1 MFDAVID
8 RDFLI
13 SEGVALA
20 AAVLLLALLRAW
32 LPADQRERL
41 RLPIGL
47 LILHLVLVGL
57 MTLADAD
64 GRLADLTASAALFTL
79 LAAFGRAGFLL
90 VMDCLLGPKIVRPLP
105 KIFREIL
112 QALVYI
118 AVFLITLRSS
128 GVDPGSLLT
137 TSALLTAIIGLSL
150 QDTLGNLIAGL
161 AIQAETPFEVGDWIH
176 FGDDPNHVGRV
187 LEINW
192 RATKLLTLEDVLLVV
207 PNGALAKAPLANYT
221 KPTTSVIRTVEVIA
235 PTDTPPQRL
244 HGLLIA
250 AIEGVAGVLVD
261 PPPTVLT
268 RGFSERGVTY
278 ALRYFINDYAARLAI
293 ESAVRDRV
301 WYAMHRAGVAIPPPQ
316 RAVHLWEQSAS
327 EDARHAQEQRQSHR
341 QALQALDLLAALPA
355 EHLDRLAELVHTRLF
370 AAGETI
376 FHQGDVG
383 DELFIIQRGEVAIC
397 VDSSRGALV
406 ELTRLG
412 PGKFFGEMSILTDS
426 RRHATVRA
434 LAECEL
440 LVVQKQALQQILER
454 SPRLAEIIQ
463 SALQDR
469 RELLKQLSEEADRIP
484 DESVRAPQGQLL
496 GRIRDFF
503 SL

>member
-13 SEGVALA
+13 SEGIALVV
-20 AAVLLLALLRAW
+20 AVLLLALLRAW
-32 LPADQRERL
+32 LPPDQRSRL

-47 LILHLVLVGL
+47 IILHLVLVGL
-57 MTLADAD
+57 MTLAHAD
-64 GRLADLTASAALFTL
+64 GRLAELTASAALFTL

-176 FGDDPNHVGRV
+176 FGEDPNHVGRV

-192 RATKLLTLEDVLLVV
+192 RATKLLTLENVLLVV

-221 KPTTSVIRTVEVIA
+221 KPTTVVIRSVEVIA
-235 PTDTPPQRL
+235 PSATPPQRL
-244 HGLLIA
+244 HQLLSG
-250 AIEGVAGVLVD
+250 AIDGVDGVLRH
-261 PPPTVLT
+261 PPPAVLT

-278 ALRYFINDYAARLAI
+278 ALRYYIDDYSARLAI

-301 WYAMHRAGVAIPPPQ
+301 WYAMHRAGLAIPPPQ
-316 RAVHLWEQSAS
+316 REVHLWEQNAS
-327 EDARHAQEQRQSHR
+327 EDARHAQEQRHTHR
-341 QALQALDLLAALPA
+341 RALQAVDLFTALSS

-376 FHQGDVG
+376 FRQGDVG
-383 DELFIIQRGEVAIC
+383 DELYIIQRGEVAID
-397 VDSSRGALV
+397 VDSRGAAV

-412 PGKFFGEMSILTDS
+412 AGKFFGEMSILTDS

-440 LVVQKQALQQILER
+440 LVVQKQALQQILEQ
-454 SPRLAEIIQ
+454 SPRLAELIQ
-463 SALQDR
+463 GALQDR
-469 RELLKQLSEEADRIP
+469 RELLKQLSEDAERIP
-484 DESVRAPQGQLL
+484 DESVRAPQGPLL